1 MMNHDDK
8 QVEKLLNSLQERA
21 KELSCMYKIEELM
34 NRRDSTIN
42 EVCMGILEAIPTG
55 FQYPDICL
63 ARINLLDEIYESPNF
78 ARTEWEQSADIVVQ
92 EKALGRISVYYSK
105 EMPTVYYGPFL
116 KEEAKLIRTI
126 AERLGHFVIYHRMKS
141 VYSGWEAGQK
151 NGSGKRREEWE
162 IVLDLLK
169 QTDRNLF
176 LDISHKMLNFL
187 CWSGVAEAENLRQ
200 SPNAGQRTDDDLER
214 DSNRPHKK
222 IRFTMSGDVI
232 GKIFQIASKHLSAE
246 EIFSRFQKWIQQ
258 DKLSFLIKVMNRN
271 LPLSTI
277 ADAVRRYHHIETGG
291 VELDASSRRGVQVSL
306 IRRFLSNQL
315 NFINIAKHY
324 IEIGDFYNL
333 LEKVIFSTESH
344 GNLGFKSAGLV
355 LAAEI
360 IRKSPEY
367 ADIIGTVKIPKTWNI
382 TSDMVLHFMHYNNFA
397 EVVEQKY
404 KDINQ
409 IRFEYPHVV
418 NTFKNSHFP
427 PEMVAGLSVALDDF
441 EDCPLIVRSSS
452 LLEDGV
458 GTAFSGKYK
467 SLFLANQGSK
477 PERLEALM
485 DAIAEVYASTFSPD
499 PIEYRTEHGLIDFDE
514 EMGIM
519 IQEVVGNRVGRY
531 FLPTFA
537 GVAFSNNEF
546 RWSARINRKDGLLRI
561 VPGLG
566 TRAVDRLSDDYPMLI
581 APGQPSLS
589 VNASIDEV
597 LRYSPKQVDVIN
609 LETNSFETVDVK
621 DLLKEVGAQIPGI
634 NKIISIHKDDTMRQP
649 MGLNIDFENDDFVV
663 TFEGLIRNS
672 PLIKQVRT
680 ILNLLEEKLGRPV
693 DIEFAS
699 DGRDFYLLQCRPQSY
714 TEAGV
719 SARIP
724 RDIPSDRLIFS
735 ANRYVSNGSVPDIQ
749 YIVYIDPQMY
759 GELEER
765 DKLLEVGRIVNKLN
779 RILPKR
785 QFILMGPGR
794 WGSRG
799 DIKLGV
805 SVTYSD
811 INNTAVLI
819 EIARQKGN
827 YVPDLSFGTHFF
839 QDLVEANIRYLPL
852 YPDDVGIAFNEEFF
866 LKTKNSLSEMLPD
879 YSHQQD
885 TVRVI
890 DIAGNTGGLIL
901 KVLMNADLDEA
912 VGMLA
917 EPGS

>member
-1 MMNHDDK
+1 
-8 QVEKLLNSLQERA
+8 
-21 KELSCMYKIEELM
+21 
-34 NRRDSTIN
+34 
-42 EVCMGILEAIPTG
+42 
-55 FQYPDICL
+55 
-63 ARINLLDEIYESPNF
+63 
-78 ARTEWEQSADIVVQ
+78 
-92 EKALGRISVYYSK
+92 
-105 EMPTVYYGPFL
+105 
-116 KEEAKLIRTI
+116 
-126 AERLGHFVIYHRMKS
+126 
-141 VYSGWEAGQK
+141 
-151 NGSGKRREEWE
+151 
-162 IVLDLLK
+162 
-169 QTDRNLF
+169 
-176 LDISHKMLNFL
+176 
-187 CWSGVAEAENLRQ
+187 
-200 SPNAGQRTDDDLER
+200 
-214 DSNRPHKK
+214 
-222 IRFTMSGDVI
+222 
-232 GKIFQIASKHLSAE
+232 
-246 EIFSRFQKWIQQ
+246 
-258 DKLSFLIKVMNRN
+258 
-271 LPLSTI
+271 
-277 ADAVRRYHHIETGG
+277 
-291 VELDASSRRGVQVSL
+291 
-306 IRRFLSNQL
+306 
-315 NFINIAKHY
+315 
-324 IEIGDFYNL
+324 
-333 LEKVIFSTESH
+333 
-344 GNLGFKSAGLV
+344 
-355 LAAEI
+355 
-360 IRKSPEY
+360 
-367 ADIIGTVKIPKTWNI
+367 
-382 TSDMVLHFMHYNNFA
+382 
-397 EVVEQKY
+397 
-404 KDINQ
+404 
-409 IRFEYPHVV
+409 
-418 NTFKNSHFP
+418 
-427 PEMVAGLSVALDDF
+427 
-441 EDCPLIVRSSS
+441 
-452 LLEDGV
+452 
-458 GTAFSGKYK
+458 
-467 SLFLANQGSK
+467 
-477 PERLEALM
+477 M

-581 APGQPSLS
+581 APGQPSLR

>member
-21 KELSCMYKIEELM
+21 KELNCMYKIEELM
-34 NRRDSTIN
+34 NRRNSTIN
-42 EVCMGILEAIPTG
+42 EVCMGILEAIPIG

-78 ARTEWEQSADIVVQ
+78 ARTDWEQSADIVVQ
-92 EKALGRISVYYSK
+92 EKTLGRISVYYSK
-105 EMPTVYYGPFL
+105 EMPTVYYGSFL

-141 VYSGWEAGQK
+141 VYGGWEAAQK
-151 NGSGKRREEWE
+151 DGSGKRREEWE

-187 CWSGVAEAENLRQ
+187 CWSGVAEAEKLRQ
-200 SPNAGQRTDDDLER
+200 SPNADQGSDNDLER

-324 IEIGDFYNL
+324 IEIGDFYDL

-344 GNLGFKSAGLV
+344 GKLGGKSAGLV

-367 ADIIGTVKIPKTWNI
+367 ADIIGSIKIPKTWNI

-531 FLPTFA
+531 FMPTFA

-581 APGQPSLS
+581 APGQPSLR
-589 VNASIDEV
+589 VNASIEEL

-621 DLLKEVGAQIPGI
+621 DLLKEVGMQIPGI
-634 NKIISIHKDDTMRQP
+634 NKIISIHKDDTIRQP

-680 ILNLLEEKLGRPV
+680 ILNLLEEKLGQPV

-699 DGRDFYLLQCRPQSY
+699 DGMDFYLLQCRPQSH

-719 SARIP
+719 AAQIP
-724 RDIPSDRLIFS
+724 RDVPSDRLIFS

-759 GELEER
+759 GKLEER
-765 DKLLEVGRIVNKLN
+765 DKILEVGRIVNKLN

-852 YPDDVGIAFNEEFF
+852 YPDDVGIGFNEEFF
-866 LKTKNSLSEMLPD
+866 LKTKNSLPEMLPD

-890 DIAGNTGGLIL
+890 DIAANTGGLIL

-917 EPGS
+917 EPG

>member
-1 MMNHDDK
+1 MNHDDK

-21 KELSCMYKIEELM
+21 KELNCMYRIEELM
-34 NRRDSTIN
+34 NRRNSTID
-42 EVCMGILEAIPTG
+42 EVCMGIIEAIPPG
-55 FQYPDICL
+55 FQYPDICI

-78 ARTEWEQSADIVVQ
+78 VRTEWEQSADIVVQ
-92 EKALGRISVYYSK
+92 EKTLGRISVYYTK
-105 EMPTVYYGPFL
+105 EMPAVYYGPFL

-126 AERLGHFVIYHRMKS
+126 AERLGHFVIYYRMKN
-141 VYSGWEAGQK
+141 VYGGWEAARTDV
-151 NGSGKRREEWE
+151 SGKHKEEWE

-187 CWSGVAEAENLRQ
+187 CWSGVAAAEKLRQ
-200 SPNAGQRTDDDLER
+200 SPNADHVSDDDLER

-222 IRFTMSGDVI
+222 VRFTMSGDVI
-232 GKIFQIASKHLSAE
+232 SKIFQIASTNLSAQ
-246 EIFSRFQKWIQQ
+246 EIFSRLQKWIQQ
-258 DKLSFLIKVMNRN
+258 DKLNFLIQVMNRN

-315 NFINIAKHY
+315 KFINIAKHY
-324 IEIGDFYNL
+324 IKIADFYEL

-344 GNLGFKSAGLV
+344 GKLGGKSAGLV

-360 IRKSPEY
+360 IRKTPEY
-367 ADIIGTVKIPKTWNI
+367 SDIIGSIKIPKTWNI
-382 TSDMVLHFMHYNNFA
+382 TSDMVLYFMHYNNFA

-409 IRFEYPHVV
+409 IRFEYPHIV

-514 EMGIM
+514 EMAIM

-566 TRAVDRLSDDYPMLI
+566 TRAVDRLSDDYPMLV
-581 APGQPSLS
+581 APGQPSLR

-634 NKIISIHKDDTMRQP
+634 NKIISIHKDDTIRQP
-649 MGLNIDFENDDFVV
+649 MGLNIDFENDECVV
-663 TFEGLIRNS
+663 TFEGLISNS
-672 PLIKQVRT
+672 PLINQVRT

-714 TEAGV
+714 SEAGEA
-719 SARIP
+719 ARIP
-724 RDIPSDRLIFS
+724 RDVPSDRLIFS
-735 ANRYVSNGSVPDIQ
+735 ANRYISNGSVPDIQ
-749 YIVYIDPQMY
+749 YIVYIDPQRY

-819 EIARQKGN
+819 EIARKKGN

-852 YPDDVGIAFNEEFF
+852 YPDDIGTAFNEGFL
-866 LKTKNSLSEMLPD
+866 LKTKNSLAELLPD

-917 EPGS
+917 EPDL